1 MTVAQSIGTGYGAAG
16 AQSALRQTALGQQSP
31 ARTDYQVS
39 NPNVG
44 NIARA
49 SDSLLN
55 VAESQQFNTLVTAG
69 FGMQAIAAGVAG
81 GYVGAKIGN
90 KLGHGIARA
99 LNFNQVA
106 TEGESPAHLG
116 HPIAHQK
123 KIGGC
128 GGHWRYFT
136 GGSGGGIG
144 GRHLWY
150 GVGGDCRGGGRSRV
164 NRRYRRRDRG
174 GIRTIR

>member
-69 FGMQAIAAGVAG
+69 FGMQAIAAGVAVPFTVGLAAGMAG

-116 HPIAHQK
+116 
-123 KIGGC
+123 
-128 GGHWRYFT
+128 
-136 GGSGGGIG
+136 
-144 GRHLWY
+144 
-150 GVGGDCRGGGRSRV
+150 
-164 NRRYRRRDRG
+164 
-174 GIRTIR
+174 

>member
-123 KIGGC
+123 KDWGVWGAIGGILL
-128 GGHWRYFT
+128 GAAAAALVVVTFGT
-136 GGSGGGIG
+136 GLVVIAAAAAAAGLIGGIAA
-144 GRHLWY
+144 
-150 GVGGDCRGGGRSRV
+150 
-164 NRRYRRRDRG
+164 
-174 GIRTIR
+174 